1 MAQAKTSSPEPFGNR
16 KLPRVM
22 LQFITDGTQGKS
34 KKINDF
40 EFSKDEMGLN
50 NRLMSFEYTLV
61 NTDASDT
68 SLKYKLTVRNPDD
81 KFASFTRHLYI
92 KPFRQSKG
100 RVLAL

>member
-40 EFSKDEMGLN
+40 EFSEEICG
-50 NRLMSFEYTLV
+50 RLFIVLLEQLHKMRFS
-61 NTDASDT
+61 
-68 SLKYKLTVRNPDD
+68 LTVSTAP
-81 KFASFTRHLYI
+81 K
-92 KPFRQSKG
+92 
-100 RVLAL
+100 VL